1 MAAIDTHLW
10 KCDPAEPEGSGF
22 LPSGLCPHC
31 RAEVWTPGPDW
42 RRSRGILTQSMQ
54 EGRLHRWV
62 REAQCCCPFCTSKIL
77 SQPAENPEDSRTRG
91 LGLEPEGPN
100 AWLGCASSQGALCL
114 SDLLPWLQLLRRLF
128 PLSSCCCAVG
138 RTRAGGR
145 DACKGQPPGGEGGE
159 EASRGRGEAGGGPCR
174 PGSAPCQAQ
183 NKGTERSAGSL

>member
-114 SDLLPWLQLLRRLF
+114 PDLLPWLQLLRRLF
-128 PLSSCCCAVG
+128 PLNSCCCAVG
-138 RTRAGGR
+138 RTQAGGR
-145 DACKGQPPGGEGGE
+145 DACKEGKSPLDGAAHCQCGVPGPLQETVFPSA
-159 EASRGRGEAGGGPCR
+159 ASQLKA
-174 PGSAPCQAQ
+174 
-183 NKGTERSAGSL
+183 